1 MRRRWVLLLLLLAA
15 VCAYGWLD
23 VRRRA
28 RVDRGRRHHRTDFTV
43 YQSAARALSDGTN
56 PYLAE
61 NPRGYRY
68 VYPPLLA
75 VLLMPLAHWE
85 PPDAALVF
93 YALSVGALAAALS
106 CLTRMVGW
114 RATLAG
120 TLFCIPFLHQSF
132 QRGQVTI
139 LLLALQVG
147 ALSCCVRGR
156 PFSAGLLLALGGALR
171 LTPFLPA
178 AALCAGA
185 LAAARPKPALRLGG
199 GLATGVLLG
208 FLVIP
213 LVALGSDGTR
223 QVNRQ
228 WVEQSGN
235 LFAGKPGQLEAL
247 ARVNEYRFKNQSPR
261 RVIATWA
268 GWLSGAGFERER
280 PGLSTGAWRTVDLA
294 AYALAA
300 AFGLWALRLG
310 WSRLRDPAGET
321 FAPALAIV
329 FMLPL
334 FMTRYAWPTHYV
346 MALPAVVL
354 AHSHGGLAVFFAG
367 TALFY
372 LAHVGPLEPI
382 GAAGPLLFGALL
394 FVALHRRASLGR
406 ISPT

>member
-1 MRRRWVLLLLLLAA
+1 MRRRWVLVLLLLGA

-43 YQSAARALSDGTN
+43 YQSAAKALSDGTN

-75 VLLMPLAHWE
+75 ILVMPLADWE

-93 YALSVGALAAALS
+93 YALSVAALAGALS
-106 CLTRMVGW
+106 CLARLVGW

-120 TLFCIPFLHQSF
+120 ALFCIPFLHQSF
-132 QRGQVTI
+132 QRGQITI
-139 LLLALQVG
+139 VLLALQVG
-147 ALSCCVRGR
+147 ALFCCVRGR
-156 PFSAGLLLALGGALR
+156 PFSAGLLLALGGVLR

-178 AALCAGA
+178 VALLLGA
-185 LAAARPKPALRLGG
+185 LAARRALRLGG
-199 GLATGVLLG
+199 GIATGALLG

-213 LVALGSDGTR
+213 WVALGGDGAKE
-223 QVNRQ
+223 VNRQ
-228 WVEQSGN
+228 WVAQSEN

-261 RVIATWA
+261 RVIATWT
-268 GWLSGAGFERER
+268 GWLSGADFERER
-280 PGLSTGAWRTVDLA
+280 PGLSAGAWRAVDLM
-294 AYALAA
+294 AYAVAA
-300 AFGLWALRLG
+300 AFGLWALWLG
-310 WSRLRDPAGET
+310 WTRLRDPE
-321 FAPALAIV
+321 APTLAIV

-346 MALPAVVL
+346 MALPAMVL
-354 AHSHGGLAVFFAG
+354 AHSHGGLAAFFAG
-367 TALFY
+367 TAIFY
-372 LAHVGPLEPI
+372 LAHLGPLEPI

-394 FVALHRRASLGR
+394 FVALHRRAPLGR
-406 ISPT
+406 ISPTS